1 MTPNDFITKVQSDL
15 KRAWECEHEC
25 LKRRYNDDPPIGQ
38 VNDIDKKYNELQELI
53 FNKAFS

>member
-38 VNDIDKKYNELQELI
+38 VK
-53 FNKAFS
+53 